1 VSIGMNSTFAYVA
14 LIAFWTVL
22 VAELVGDKS
31 IYSVASLALRFR
43 PGLVFVATTAAFAA
57 KALAAVLL
65 AQLLIQIHSQWVDVV
80 SAAAFF
86 ISAFLIWFKEPASM
100 LAEHPVNTG
109 WWKAAAICFGALFL
123 TEWGD
128 PGQIALA
135 ALTIKSHSLLGSWL
149 GGTLAMATKG
159 GLAITLGLSL
169 RNRLPVGMLRA
180 TASVSCCLL
189 GILALT
195 GIFVH

>member
-1 VSIGMNSTFAYVA
+1 MGMNFSFADVV

-22 VAELVGDKS
+22 VAELVGDKT

-65 AQLLIQIHSQWVDVV
+65 AQILVRFHSQWVDVLSAVAFFV
-80 SAAAFF
+80 SAL
-86 ISAFLIWFKEPASM
+86 LIWFREPESP
-100 LAEHPVNTG
+100 LAEHRADTR
-109 WWKAAAICFGALFL
+109 WWKAAAISFGALFL

-135 ALTIKSHSLLGSWL
+135 AITMKSHLLSASWL

-169 RNRLPVGMLRA
+169 RNRLPMGVLRA
-180 TASVSCCLL
+180 TASGSCCIL
-189 GILALT
+189 GIMALAGSFL
-195 GIFVH
+195 H

>member
-1 VSIGMNSTFAYVA
+1 VNMGMNLSFAYIV

-22 VAELVGDKS
+22 IAELVGDKT

-43 PGLVFVATTAAFAA
+43 PRLVFVATTAAFAA

-65 AQLLIQIHSQWVDVV
+65 AQILVRFHSQWVDVLSAVAFFV
-80 SAAAFF
+80 SAL
-86 ISAFLIWFKEPASM
+86 LIWFKEPESPP
-100 LAEHPVNTG
+100 AEHRASTG
-109 WWKAAAICFGALFL
+109 WWKAAVICFGALFL

-135 ALTIKSHSLLGSWL
+135 ALTMKSHSMLASWL

-169 RNRLPVGMLRA
+169 RNRLPLGMLRA
-180 TASVSCCLL
+180 TASVSCCIL
-189 GILALT
+189 GVMALA
-195 GIFVH
+195 GVR